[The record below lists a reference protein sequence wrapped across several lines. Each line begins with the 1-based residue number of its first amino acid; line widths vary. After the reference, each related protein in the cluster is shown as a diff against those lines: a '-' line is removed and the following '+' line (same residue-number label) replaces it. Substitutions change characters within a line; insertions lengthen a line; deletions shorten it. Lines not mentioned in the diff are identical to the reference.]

1 MVSCETDK
9 KEKRVE
15 VKRSYF
21 KVAAINLLTASDKFV
36 SKFTITSLGSEY
48 DNLIGRKE
56 RKDYI
61 LLKSPSMYTE

>member
-1 MVSCETDK
+1 M
-9 KEKRVE
+9 
-15 VKRSYF
+15 KRSYF